1 MKRIATD
8 TVNICG
14 AIIKKGQ
21 EFYITEIKGSAYGS
35 PADPAYRVQHGKSR
49 ATMVAT
55 ACLSFIE
62 SFSVEAEPQ
71 PAKVTGCTVTARRNT
86 RHGQTVPMHEFETIG
101 VRLCVLHGIRRRR
114 RLWVMDGGENGK
126 IYVKVGANEFRVEHE
141 IEVED

>member
-1 MKRIATD
+1 MKRIATK

-14 AIIKKGQ
+14 AVIKKGQ
-21 EFYITEIKGSAYGS
+21 EFYITEIKGSAYGT
-35 PADPAYRVQHGKSR
+35 PVDPAYRVQTGKSR
-49 ATMVAT
+49 ATTVAT
-55 ACLSFIE
+55 ARLSCIE
-62 SFSVEAEPQ
+62 GFSVEAEPQ
-71 PAKVTGCTVTARRNT
+71 PAKVTGFTVTSRRNT

-126 IYVKVGANEFRVEHE
+126 IYVKVGSNEFRVEHE